1 MALNARQRHRRN
13 LLALPLPHPF
23 TGEDY
28 ECGFAVTYLPE
39 LVLVAASNAIHEKP
53 KWLGLASH
61 PSLFPYIA
69 GRSLAVKNMAIPVL
83 EFFGKSEFMEMEGGI
98 NEMYYSKRF
107 QWLPTDFTV
116 DAEGKVK
123 LESYINNLHPVEHK
137 AMYPVLEVILTLFIP
152 KFEDYDHENISD
164 FGDDD
169 QADREWHWSRV
180 PFPIKVPEFSPPTQ
194 PQRYDLRTGQNLQ
207 VIIKLANIELTSEN
221 PECTGGSWHVEGM
234 ANENIAASRI
244 HYYHSENI
252 AESWRN
258 FRIYVKEP
266 YYEQDDN
273 NGCRTMYGLIDYETL
288 KNPYM
293 GS

>member
-1 MALNARQRHRRN
+1 MVCVKKLMDVPEEQKNW
-13 LLALPLPHPF
+13 HP
-23 TGEDY
+23 D
-28 ECGFAVTYLPE
+28 
-39 LVLVAASNAIHEKP
+39 SDKQNK
-53 KWLGLASH
+53 
-61 PSLFPYIA
+61 
-69 GRSLAVKNMAIPVL
+69 AIPVL
-83 EFFGKSEFMEMEGGI
+83 EFFGKSEFLEMEGSI
-98 NEMYYSKRF
+98 NEMYYSKSF
-107 QWLPTDFTV
+107 QWLPTNFTV

-152 KFEDYDHENISD
+152 KFEDVLTDMRAYPNK
-164 FGDDD
+164 
-169 QADREWHWSRV
+169 AKRRV

-194 PQRYDLRTGQNLQ
+194 PQRHDLRTGQNLQ

-221 PECTGGSWHVEGM
+221 PKCTGGSWHVEGM

-273 NGCRTMYGLIDYETL
+273 NGCRT
-288 KNPYM
+288 
-293 GS
+293 

>member
-1 MALNARQRHRRN
+1 
-13 LLALPLPHPF
+13 
-23 TGEDY
+23 
-28 ECGFAVTYLPE
+28 
-39 LVLVAASNAIHEKP
+39 
-53 KWLGLASH
+53 
-61 PSLFPYIA
+61 
-69 GRSLAVKNMAIPVL
+69 
-83 EFFGKSEFMEMEGGI
+83 
-98 NEMYYSKRF
+98 MYYSKRF

-123 LESYINNLHPVEHK
+123 LESYINNLHSVEHK

-169 QADREWHWSRV
+169 QADRDWHWSRV

-194 PQRYDLRTGQNLQ
+194 PQRYDLRIGQNLQ

-221 PECTGGSWHVEGM
+221 PKCTGGSWHVEGM

-252 AESWRN
+252 AESEDRCIAFPN
-258 FRIYVKEP
+258 IYQHQVKPFEL
-266 YYEQDDN
+266 QDASN
-273 NGCRTMYGLIDYETL
+273 PGTRKILVCFLVNPRRPSYRRRMCRPSRRNGCRRGRI
-288 KNPYM
+288 
-293 GS
+293 

>member
-1 MALNARQRHRRN
+1 MRERLMN
-13 LLALPLPHPF
+13 
-23 TGEDY
+23 
-28 ECGFAVTYLPE
+28 
-39 LVLVAASNAIHEKP
+39 K
-53 KWLGLASH
+53 
-61 PSLFPYIA
+61 
-69 GRSLAVKNMAIPVL
+69 AIPVL
-83 EFFGKSEFMEMEGGI
+83 EFFGKSEFMEMEGSI
-98 NEMYYSKRF
+98 NEMYYSKSF

-152 KFEDYDHENISD
+152 KFEDVLTDMRAYPNK
-164 FGDDD
+164 
-169 QADREWHWSRV
+169 AKRRV

-221 PECTGGSWHVEGM
+221 PKCTGGSWHVEGM

-252 AESWRN
+252 AESWLN

-273 NGCRTMYGLIDYETL
+273 NGCTEKPLYGIVTREDRCIAFPDIYQHQVKPFKLQDASNPGTRKILTTILSTTHVPPQQKEWVPPRTNLMEDAMRKLPLELVDQIDKL
-288 KNPYM
+288 VD
-293 GS
+293 